1 MVTRLLE
8 QKNQSLQG
16 VEVVIDKDYASSRL
30 AIEVDADVLLIL
42 TAVEK
47 VYREFGLPS
56 QIALDNLNLV
66 EVKELL
72 AEGQNLNGAYRSI
85 HIDGSFNDRKRV
97 FS

>member
-1 MVTRLLE
+1 
-8 QKNQSLQG
+8 
-16 VEVVIDKDYASSRL
+16 VVIDKDYASSRL

-56 QIALDNLNLV
+56 QKALDNLNLV

-72 AEGQNLNGAYRSI
+72 AEGQLGGEAWNQKSVQLLS
-85 HIDGSFNDRKRV
+85 S
-97 FS
+97 